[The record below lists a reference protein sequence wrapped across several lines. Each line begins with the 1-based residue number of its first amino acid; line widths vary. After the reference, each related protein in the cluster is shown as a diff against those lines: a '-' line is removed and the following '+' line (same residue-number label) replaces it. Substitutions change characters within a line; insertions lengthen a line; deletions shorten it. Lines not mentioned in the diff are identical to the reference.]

1 MSDRI
6 GSLLSGLAAQLPLAP
21 FAPAEAVRRRGRQ
34 RARRR
39 VALASVALA
48 AVAGTGTGVL
58 LGGAPF
64 HQLVFPPVSQP
75 VSPPVSPPV
84 VTPSDPGPAVPD
96 RIPARWLLTEE
107 VLGPGDWRRDEFE
120 PEWTEGPDRWLWED
134 VCPGYR
140 SDDYPTLGQRLD
152 QRTVFWS
159 DGPWNPTDPSPWVH
173 EIVDL
178 LRPGSG
184 PDHLAD
190 IRAVLALCPDG
201 ADARYRVTASGFAGD
216 ESMMV
221 RGALFPVGGGA
232 PVVNYTAVVRVGD
245 AVVTLRGYRID
256 TPDDDAVL
264 RDLARRAADHLR

>member
-6 GSLLSGLAAQLPLAP
+6 GSLLSGLGAQLPPAP

-39 VALASVALA
+39 VALAGVALA
-48 AVAGTGTGVL
+48 AVAGTGTSVL
-58 LGGAPF
+58 LGGTPLPG
-64 HQLVFPPVSQP
+64 LVFPPVSQP

-84 VTPSDPGPAVPD
+84 VTPSDPVPPAPD
-96 RIPARWLLTEE
+96 RVPARWSLAAED
-107 VLGPGDWRRDEFE
+107 LGPGDWRRDEFR
-120 PEWTEGPDRWLWED
+120 PEWTEGPDRWLWES

-140 SDDYPTLGQRLD
+140 SEDYPTLGQRLD

-159 DGPWNPTDPSPWVH
+159 DGPWNMADPPPWVH

-178 LRPGSG
+178 LRPGAG

-221 RGALFPVGGGA
+221 RGALFPAGGGA

-245 AVVTLRGYRID
+245 AVATLRGYRID
-256 TPDDDAVL
+256 TTDDDAVL
-264 RDLARRAADHLR
+264 RELAQRAADHLR